1 MGLKPLIQSL
11 LRQNYHITHPYHRL
25 RLRLG
30 SLRSQDKIVIYQM
43 SKVGSTTIWKSL
55 EALNLDIPIY
65 HVHTLRHE
73 QISRAIERDKTNF
86 PKLRFMYPETIHS
99 EYLRSQLDQKNIINP
114 WSVITLVRDPVAKIL
129 SSFFQNLERE
139 LLLGLDYRKRINA
152 EGETKVLQE
161 VIERF
166 YQEQVGNSRRKHP
179 FEWFNF
185 ELKESLNFDIFAA
198 PSLSKRNYYVYNS
211 RLARILVLKLESL
224 NDSYQSAF
232 QEFLGLQNFNL
243 VQANVGLQKRYKSLY
258 KSFLRHVNLP
268 VDYLDKI
275 YQTEL
280 VRHFYSQSE
289 IEQFYQRWTRY

>member
-1 MGLKPLIQSL
+1 MALKPLIQSS
-11 LRQNYHITHPYHRL
+11 LRQDYRITHPYHRL
-25 RLRLG
+25 RLWLEG
-30 SLRSQDKIVIYQM
+30 LRSKDKIVIYQM

-55 EALNLDIPIY
+55 ESLNLDIPIY

-73 QISRAIERDKTNF
+73 QISRAIERDKANF

-99 EYLRSQLDQKNIINP
+99 EYLRSQLDQKNIMHP

-139 LLLGLDYRKRINA
+139 FILGLDYRKKIKV
-152 EGETKVLQE
+152 EGDTKVLQE

-166 YQEQVGNSRRKHP
+166 YQEKVDNSRRKHP

-185 ELKESLNFDIFAA
+185 ELKDNLDFDIFAA
-198 PSLSKRNYYVYNS
+198 PSIAGSNYYIYNTK
-211 RLARILVLKLESL
+211 LARILLLKLESL

-232 QEFLGLQNFNL
+232 QEFLGLQNANL

-258 KSFLRHVNLP
+258 KSFLRNVDLP
-268 VDYLDKI
+268 VDYLDEI

-280 VRHFYSQSE
+280 VRHFYSESE
-289 IEQFYQRWTRY
+289 IEQFYQRWTRS

>member
-1 MGLKPLIQSL
+1 MALKPLIQSS
-11 LRQNYHITHPYHRL
+11 LRQDYRITHPYHRL
-25 RLRLG
+25 RLWLEG
-30 SLRSQDKIVIYQM
+30 LRSKDKIVIYQM

-55 EALNLDIPIY
+55 ESLNLDIPIY

-73 QISRAIERDKTNF
+73 QISRAIERDKANF

-99 EYLRSQLDQKNIINP
+99 EYLRSQLDQKNIMHP

-139 LLLGLDYRKRINA
+139 FLLGLDYRKKIKV
-152 EGETKVLQE
+152 EGDTKVLPE

-166 YQEQVGNSRRKHP
+166 YQEKVDNSRRKHP

-185 ELKESLNFDIFAA
+185 ELKDNLDFDIFAA
-198 PSLSKRNYYVYNS
+198 PSIAGSNYYIYNTK
-211 RLARILVLKLESL
+211 LARILLLKLESL

-232 QEFLGLQNFNL
+232 QEFLGLQNANL

-258 KSFLRHVNLP
+258 KSFLRNVDLP
-268 VDYLDKI
+268 VDYLDEI

-280 VRHFYSQSE
+280 VRHFYSESE
-289 IEQFYQRWTRY
+289 IEQFYQRWTRS

>member
-1 MGLKPLIQSL
+1 MALKPLIQSS
-11 LRQNYHITHPYHRL
+11 LRQDYRITHPYHRL
-25 RLRLG
+25 RLWLEG
-30 SLRSQDKIVIYQM
+30 LRSKDKIVIYQM

-55 EALNLDIPIY
+55 ESLNLDIPIY

-73 QISRAIERDKTNF
+73 QISRAIERDKANF

-99 EYLRSQLDQKNIINP
+99 EYLRSQLDQKNIMHP

-139 LLLGLDYRKRINA
+139 FLLGLDYRKKIKV
-152 EGETKVLQE
+152 EGDTKVLQE

-166 YQEQVGNSRRKHP
+166 YQEKVDNSRRKHP

-185 ELKESLNFDIFAA
+185 ELKDNLDFDIFAE
-198 PSLSKRNYYVYNS
+198 PSIAGSNYYIYNTK
-211 RLARILVLKLESL
+211 LARILLLNLESL

-232 QEFLGLQNFNL
+232 QEFLGLQNANL

-258 KSFLRHVNLP
+258 KSFLRNVDLP
-268 VDYLDKI
+268 VDYLDEI

-280 VRHFYSQSE
+280 VRHFYSESE
-289 IEQFYQRWTRY
+289 IEQFYQRWTRS